1 MTACMIDRKPQ
12 VRIEIDESA
21 ILKIDS
27 IELVTN
33 TYYYGIQKEGCKIE
47 ENTKE
52 YILGNTE
59 NTGTFRLKLKD
70 KTEIRLD
77 SVELGNADWLTISQ
91 VNGTYKVEPRNESKI
106 AYFLKI
112 LLVGLIIVFFTK
124 VASALVIISP
134 DSSKDFI
141 LKYGLFNLIY
151 VFVSALLISAGG
163 GGLILFCLATF
174 AVLFVDFNFLYNYCR
189 KGGITRPLIAVIVG
203 NLLLFIIGV
212 GSFFMIIMLL

>member
-1 MTACMIDRKPQ
+1 MDRKPQ

-27 IELVTN
+27 LELVTN
-33 TYYYGIQKEGCKIE
+33 SYYYGVEKEASKVQ
-47 ENTKE
+47 ENIKE
-52 YILGNTE
+52 YIFGNE
-59 NTGTFRLKLKD
+59 EDFGIIRLKLKD
-70 KTEIRLD
+70 KTNIKLD
-77 SVELGNADWLTISQ
+77 SVKLRNTDWLTISQ

-106 AYFLKI
+106 AHYLKI
-112 LLVGLIIVFFTK
+112 LLVSLIIVFFTK

-134 DSSKDFI
+134 VSSKDFI

-151 VFVSALLISAGG
+151 VFVSALLISAGD

-174 AVLFVDFNFLYNYCR
+174 ALLFVDFNFLYKYCR

-203 NLLLFIIGV
+203 NLLLFTIGV
-212 GSFFMIIMLL
+212 GSIFIIAMLI